1 MRYLLTVLMFLATAA
16 SAAEPFGRLFTTPA
30 ERATLDHLRQTR
42 KIEPV
47 NVETATQEIME
58 LAPVAPSSVSVQG
71 YVKRSDGKKGTVWV
85 NDQPLQENTSTGGLE
100 VGKLPKT
107 GNEVQLKVPGLDR
120 SLKLKAG
127 QAYDP
132 ETDSITENKVRANQP
147 EAQQSGMIGTIPGE

>member
-1 MRYLLTVLMFLATAA
+1 MRYLLILLMFVSTAA
-16 SAAEPFGRLFTTPA
+16 LAAEPFGRLFTTPA

-42 KIEPV
+42 KVEPV
-47 NVETATQEIME
+47 NVDTATQEILE
-58 LAPVAPSSVSVQG
+58 LAPVTPPSVSVQG

-85 NDQPLQENTSTGGLE
+85 NDQPVQESSSADGVE

-132 ETDSITENKVRANQP
+132 ETDSITENKVRASQP
-147 EAQQSGMIGTIPGE
+147 DAQKSGTIGP